1 MNGILGL
8 SNLTHYSTLP
18 IFHHSNDRVKDFMI
32 GTLIKKI
39 VGSKNERELK
49 RIRPMIQRINALEPQ
64 VRPLTDDQL
73 RAKTSELK
81 ERIDRGESLEEILPE
96 AFAVVREAARRTLG
110 ERHYDVQLSSSE
122 GLSFTKARFPKWRLE
137 KVKPWCPPFL
147 LI

>member
-1 MNGILGL
+1 
-8 SNLTHYSTLP
+8 
-18 IFHHSNDRVKDFMI
+18 MI

-49 RIRPMIQRINALEPQ
+49 RIQPMIQRINALEPQ

-96 AFAVVREAARRTLG
+96 AFAVVREAAR
-110 ERHYDVQLSSSE
+110 
-122 GLSFTKARFPKWRLE
+122 
-137 KVKPWCPPFL
+137 
-147 LI
+147 